1 MKKYFRPGQ
10 IAAILIA
17 NMIGTGVFTSLG
29 FQVLDIHSGLAIL
42 LLWLIGGVVSMLGAV
57 CYSRLTVL
65 MPRSGGEYVFLSKIY
80 HPSLGFLSGWVS
92 LIIGFAA
99 PIAAAS
105 FAFGCYFNN
114 FNPWISLHFG
124 FSISPATAGAS
135 VILLLTLLN
144 ILKKIAGAKF
154 QFVFT
159 TIKILSILA
168 IIVIGLSA
176 PETGDTT
183 FAFDQT
189 FSSEI
194 FTPAFA
200 ISLFFISYS
209 YSGWNSLCY
218 ITEEIENAPKKI
230 FKNLLLGTSFVT
242 IIYVALNYT
251 FLRVIPLQELSGC
264 PDIVMKFAEHALSP
278 SVAHLASG
286 LICVLLLSTINSMI
300 IIGPRVSKSIGED
313 FSKLNFLSKENK
325 DESPYFGL
333 IIQLLLALV
342 YLYTASFKQ
351 LIIYTGFVLNIFT
364 FLSVLGLFFIKENTE
379 RFKLKKLIAPLLFL
393 SYSLWLLFYGV
404 YKKPLE
410 SGIGI
415 GVCLVGLIIYF
426 LIRQSSTKIKA

>member
-105 FAFGCYFNN
+105 FAFGSYFNN
-114 FNPWISLHFG
+114 FNPWISQHFG

-154 QFVFT
+154 QFLFT

-168 IIVIGLSA
+168 IIFIGLSA

-183 FAFDQT
+183 FAFDQA

-251 FLRVIPLQELSGC
+251 FLRVIPTQELSGC

-333 IIQLLLALV
+333 IIQLLLALI
-342 YLYTASFKQ
+342 YLFTASFEQ

-404 YKKPLE
+404 YRKPLE

-415 GVCLVGLIIYF
+415 GVCLLGLAVYF
-426 LIRQSSTKIKA
+426 FIRQSGTKIKA

>member
-29 FQVLDIHSGLAIL
+29 FQVLDIHSGYAIL
-42 LLWLIGGVVSMLGAV
+42 LLWLIGGVVSMLGAI
-57 CYSRLTVL
+57 CYSRLTIL

-105 FAFGCYFNN
+105 FAFGSYFDN
-114 FNPWISLHFG
+114 FNPWILENFG
-124 FSISPATAGAS
+124 FSISPTTAGAG
-135 VILLLTLLN
+135 VILFLTGLN

-159 TIKILSILA
+159 TIKILSILS
-168 IIVIGLSA
+168 IIAIGLSV
-176 PETGDTT
+176 PETGNTT

-194 FTPAFA
+194 FSPAFA

-209 YSGWNSLCY
+209 YSGWNALCY
-218 ITEEIENAPKKI
+218 ITEEIENPQKKI

-242 IIYVALNYT
+242 VIYIALNYT
-251 FLRVIPLQELSGC
+251 FLRVIPTADLSGC
-264 PDIVMKFAEHALSP
+264 PDIVMKFAEHAISP

-313 FSKLNFLSKENK
+313 FSKLNFLAKENK

-333 IIQLLLALV
+333 IIQLVLALV
-342 YLYTASFKQ
+342 YLLSASFEQ

-364 FLSVLGLFFIKENTE
+364 FLSVLGLFFIKENTD

-404 YKKPLE
+404 YRKPLE

-415 GVCLVGLIIYF
+415 GVCLLGLVVY
-426 LIRQSSTKIKA
+426 LMIRKSSVKLNA

>member
-1 MKKYFRPGQ
+1 MKKYFKPGQ

-29 FQVLDIHSGLAIL
+29 FQVLDIHSGYAIL
-42 LLWLIGGVVSMLGAV
+42 LLWLIGGIVSMLGAV

-105 FAFGCYFNN
+105 FAFGSYFNN
-114 FNPWISLHFG
+114 FNPWLSQNLGITV
-124 FSISPATAGAS
+124 SPTVAGAS
-135 VILLLTLLN
+135 VILLLTGLN
-144 ILKKIAGAKF
+144 IFKKIAGAKF

-159 TIKILSILA
+159 SIKILSILA
-168 IIVIGLSA
+168 IIAIGFLV
-176 PETGDTT
+176 PETGNTV
-183 FAFDQT
+183 FSIDQT

-194 FTPAFA
+194 FSPAFA

-218 ITEEIENAPKKI
+218 ISEEIENPQKKI

-251 FLRVIPLQELSGC
+251 FLRVIPTQELSGC

-278 SVAHLASG
+278 SVAHMASG

-333 IIQLLLALV
+333 IIQLILALI
-342 YLYTASFKQ
+342 YLFTASFEQ

-379 RFKLKKLIAPLLFL
+379 RFKLKKIIAPLLFL
-393 SYSLWLLFYGV
+393 SYSIWLLFYGL
-404 YKKPLE
+404 YRKPLE

-415 GVCLVGLIIYF
+415 AVCLIGLVIYF
-426 LIRQSSTKIKA
+426 SIRQSSVKIKA

>member
-1 MKKYFRPGQ
+1 MTKYFRPGQ

-29 FQVLDIHSGLAIL
+29 FQVLDIHSGYSIL

-57 CYSRLTVL
+57 CYSRLTIL

-105 FAFGCYFNN
+105 FAFGSYFNN
-114 FNPWISLHFG
+114 FNPWISQHFG
-124 FSISPATAGAS
+124 FSVTPTAAGAS
-135 VILLLTLLN
+135 VIILLTLLN

-159 TIKILSILA
+159 TIKIISILA
-168 IIVIGLSA
+168 IIAVGLTV
-176 PETGDTT
+176 PETGNTT

-189 FSSEI
+189 FTSEI
-194 FTPAFA
+194 FSSAFA
-200 ISLFFISYS
+200 ISLFFVSYS

-218 ITEEIENAPKKI
+218 ISEEIENPQKKI

-242 IIYVALNYT
+242 IIYIALNYT
-251 FLRVIPLQELSGC
+251 FLRVIPTQELSGC

-278 SVAHLASG
+278 SVAHMASG

-333 IIQLLLALV
+333 IIQLVLALI
-342 YLYTASFKQ
+342 YLFTASFEQ

-379 RFKLKKLIAPLLFL
+379 RFKLKKIIAPMLFL
-393 SYSLWLLFYGV
+393 SYSLWLLFYGL
-404 YKKPLE
+404 YRKPME

-415 GVCLVGLIIYF
+415 AVCLIGLAIYF
-426 LIRQSSTKIKA
+426 LIRRSSVKIKA

>member
-1 MKKYFRPGQ
+1 MKKYFKPGQ

-29 FQVLDIHSGLAIL
+29 FQVLDIHSGYAIL

-65 MPRSGGEYVFLSKIY
+65 MPRSGGEYIFLSKIY

-105 FAFGCYFNN
+105 YAFGCYFEN
-114 FNPWISLHFG
+114 FNPWISSNFG
-124 FSISPATAGAS
+124 LSISPIYAGAI
-135 VILLLTLLN
+135 VIVMLTGLN
-144 ILKKIAGAKF
+144 TLRKTAGAKF

-159 TIKILSILA
+159 AIKILSILA
-168 IIVIGLSA
+168 IIIVGLSV
-176 PETGDTT
+176 PETGNTT
-183 FAFDQT
+183 FSADKT

-194 FTPAFA
+194 FSPAFA

-209 YSGWNSLCY
+209 YSGWNALCY
-218 ITEEIENAPKKI
+218 ITEEIENPQKKI

-242 IIYVALNYT
+242 VIYIALNYA
-251 FLRVIPLQELSGC
+251 FLRVIPTQELMGC
-264 PDIVMKFAEHALSP
+264 PDIVMKFAQFALNP
-278 SVAHLASG
+278 SIAQMASG

-300 IIGPRVSKSIGED
+300 IIGPRVSKSMGLD
-313 FSKLNFLSKENK
+313 YSKLKFLAKESK

-333 IIQLLLALV
+333 FIQLALALI
-342 YLYTASFKQ
+342 YLFTASFEQ

-364 FLSVLGLFFIKENTE
+364 FLSVLGLLLIKENKE
-379 RFKLKKLIAPLLFL
+379 RFKLKQIIAPLLFL
-393 SYSLWLLFYGV
+393 SYSVWLMFYGL
-404 YKKPLE
+404 YRKPFE
-410 SGIGI
+410 SGV
-415 GVCLVGLIIYF
+415 GVCVCLIGLLIYLVVRPSKNKII
-426 LIRQSSTKIKA
+426 A

>member
-29 FQVLDIHSGLAIL
+29 FQVLDIHSGYAIL

-105 FAFGCYFNN
+105 FAFGSYFNN
-114 FNPWISLHFG
+114 FNPWISQHFG

-135 VILLLTLLN
+135 VIILLTLLN

-168 IIVIGLSA
+168 IIFIGLSA

-183 FAFDQT
+183 FAFDHT

-251 FLRVIPLQELSGC
+251 FLRVIPTQELSGC
-264 PDIVMKFAEHALSP
+264 PDIVMKFAEHALKP

-333 IIQLLLALV
+333 IIQLALALI
-342 YLYTASFKQ
+342 YLFTASFEQ

-404 YKKPLE
+404 YRKPLE

-415 GVCLVGLIIYF
+415 GVCLLGLVIYF

>member
-1 MKKYFRPGQ
+1 
-10 IAAILIA
+10 
-17 NMIGTGVFTSLG
+17 
-29 FQVLDIHSGLAIL
+29 
-42 LLWLIGGVVSMLGAV
+42 
-57 CYSRLTVL
+57 

-105 FAFGCYFNN
+105 FAFGSYFNN
-114 FNPWISLHFG
+114 FNPWLSQNLGITV
-124 FSISPATAGAS
+124 SPTVAGAS
-135 VILLLTLLN
+135 VILLLTGLN
-144 ILKKIAGAKF
+144 IFKKIAGAKF

-168 IIVIGLSA
+168 IIAIGLMV
-176 PETGDTT
+176 PESGNTV
-183 FAFDQT
+183 FSIDQT

-194 FTPAFA
+194 FSPAFA

-218 ITEEIENAPKKI
+218 ISEEIENPQKKI

-251 FLRVIPLQELSGC
+251 FLRVIPTQELSGC
-264 PDIVMKFAEHALSP
+264 PDIVMKFTEHALSP
-278 SVAHLASG
+278 SVAHMASG

-333 IIQLLLALV
+333 IIQLALALI
-342 YLYTASFKQ
+342 YLFTASFEQ

-364 FLSVLGLFFIKENTE
+364 FLSVLGLFFIKENTD
-379 RFKLKKLIAPLLFL
+379 RFKLRKIIAPLLFL
-393 SYSLWLLFYGV
+393 SYSLWLLFYGL
-404 YKKPLE
+404 YRKPLE

-415 GVCLVGLIIYF
+415 AVCLIGLVIYF
-426 LIRQSSTKIKA
+426 SIRQSSVKIKA

>member
-29 FQVLDIHSGLAIL
+29 FQVLDIHSGYAIL
-42 LLWLIGGVVSMLGAV
+42 LLWLIGGVVSMLGAI
-57 CYSRLTVL
+57 CYSRLTIL

-105 FAFGCYFNN
+105 FAFGCYFDN
-114 FNPWISLHFG
+114 FNPWIFQTFG
-124 FSISPATAGAS
+124 FTISPTTAGAG
-135 VILLLTLLN
+135 VILFLTALN

-159 TIKILSILA
+159 TIKILSILS
-168 IIVIGLSA
+168 IIAIGLSV
-176 PETGDTT
+176 PETGNTT
-183 FAFDQT
+183 FALDQT

-194 FTPAFA
+194 FSPAFA

-209 YSGWNSLCY
+209 YSGWNALCY
-218 ITEEIENAPKKI
+218 ITEEIENPQKKI

-242 IIYVALNYT
+242 VIYVALNYA
-251 FLRVIPLQELSGC
+251 FLRVIPTEDLSGC
-264 PDIVMKFAEHALSP
+264 PDIVMKFAEHAISP

-286 LICVLLLSTINSMI
+286 LICVLLISTINSMI
-300 IIGPRVSKSIGED
+300 IIGPRVSKSMGED

-333 IIQLLLALV
+333 IIQLVLALG
-342 YLYTASFKQ
+342 YLLTASFEQ

-364 FLSVLGLFFIKENTE
+364 FLSVLGLFFIKENTD
-379 RFKLKKLIAPLLFL
+379 RFKIKKLIAPILFL

-404 YKKPLE
+404 YRKPLE

-415 GVCLVGLIIYF
+415 AVCLLGLIVYF
-426 LIRQSSTKIKA
+426 MIRQSSVKLKA

>member
-1 MKKYFRPGQ
+1 
-10 IAAILIA
+10 
-17 NMIGTGVFTSLG
+17 
-29 FQVLDIHSGLAIL
+29 
-42 LLWLIGGVVSMLGAV
+42 
-57 CYSRLTVL
+57 

-105 FAFGCYFNN
+105 FAFGSYFNN
-114 FNPWISLHFG
+114 FNPWISQHFG
-124 FSISPATAGAS
+124 FSISPTTAGAS

-144 ILKKIAGAKF
+144 VLKKIAGAKF

-168 IIVIGLSA
+168 IIFIGLSA
-176 PETGDTT
+176 PETGNTT
-183 FAFDQT
+183 FAFDHAFT
-189 FSSEI
+189 SEI

-251 FLRVIPLQELSGC
+251 FLRVIPTQELSGC

-286 LICVLLLSTINSMI
+286 LICVLLLSTVNQS
-300 IIGPRVSKSIGED
+300 VK
-313 FSKLNFLSKENK
+313 
-325 DESPYFGL
+325 
-333 IIQLLLALV
+333 
-342 YLYTASFKQ
+342 
-351 LIIYTGFVLNIFT
+351 T
-364 FLSVLGLFFIKENTE
+364 FRN
-379 RFKLKKLIAPLLFL
+379 
-393 SYSLWLLFYGV
+393 
-404 YKKPLE
+404 
-410 SGIGI
+410 
-415 GVCLVGLIIYF
+415 
-426 LIRQSSTKIKA
+426 

>member
-29 FQVLDIHSGLAIL
+29 FQVLDIHSGYAIL
-42 LLWLIGGVVSMLGAV
+42 LLWLIGGVVSMLGAI

-80 HPSLGFLSGWVS
+80 HPSIGFLSGWVS

-105 FAFGCYFNN
+105 FAFGSYFNN
-114 FNPWISLHFG
+114 FNPWISQHFG
-124 FSISPATAGAS
+124 LSISPATAGAS

-144 ILKKIAGAKF
+144 VLKKVAGAKF

-159 TIKILSILA
+159 TIKIISILA
-168 IIVIGLSA
+168 IIGIGLSA

-183 FAFDQT
+183 FAFDHAFT
-189 FSSEI
+189 SEI

-251 FLRVIPLQELSGC
+251 FLRIIPTQELSGC

-313 FSKLNFLSKENK
+313 FSKLNFLSRENK

-333 IIQLLLALV
+333 IIQLVLALI
-342 YLYTASFKQ
+342 YLFTASFEQ

-364 FLSVLGLFFIKENTE
+364 FLSVLGLFFIKENTD

-404 YKKPLE
+404 YRKPLE

-415 GVCLVGLIIYF
+415 GVCLTGLGIYF

>member
-29 FQVLDIHSGLAIL
+29 FQVLDIHSGYAIL
-42 LLWLIGGVVSMLGAV
+42 LLWLIGGVVSMLGAI

-80 HPSLGFLSGWVS
+80 HPSIGFLSGWVS

-105 FAFGCYFNN
+105 FAFGSYFNN
-114 FNPWISLHFG
+114 FNPWISQHFG
-124 FSISPATAGAS
+124 LSISPATAGAS

-144 ILKKIAGAKF
+144 VLKKVAGAKF

-159 TIKILSILA
+159 TIKIISILA
-168 IIVIGLSA
+168 IIGIGLSA

-183 FAFDQT
+183 FAFDHAFT
-189 FSSEI
+189 SEI

-251 FLRVIPLQELSGC
+251 FLRVIPTQELSGC

-313 FSKLNFLSKENK
+313 FSKLNFLSRENK

-333 IIQLLLALV
+333 IIQLVLALI
-342 YLYTASFKQ
+342 YLFTASFEQ

-364 FLSVLGLFFIKENTE
+364 FLSVLGLFFIKENTD

-404 YKKPLE
+404 YRKPLE

-415 GVCLVGLIIYF
+415 GVCLTGLGIYF

>member
-29 FQVLDIHSGLAIL
+29 FQVLDIHSGYAIL

-57 CYSRLTVL
+57 CYSRLTIL

-105 FAFGCYFNN
+105 FAFGSYFNN
-114 FNPWISLHFG
+114 FNPWISQHFG
-124 FSISPATAGAS
+124 FSISPTTAGAS

-144 ILKKIAGAKF
+144 VLKKIAGAKF

-168 IIVIGLSA
+168 IIFIGLSA
-176 PETGDTT
+176 PETGNTT
-183 FAFDQT
+183 FAFDHAFT
-189 FSSEI
+189 SEI

-251 FLRVIPLQELSGC
+251 FLRVIPTQELSGC

-333 IIQLLLALV
+333 IIQLLLALI
-342 YLYTASFKQ
+342 YLFTASFEQ

-404 YKKPLE
+404 YRKPLE

-415 GVCLVGLIIYF
+415 GVCLLGLAVYF
-426 LIRQSSTKIKA
+426 LIRQSGTKIKA

>member
-1 MKKYFRPGQ
+1 
-10 IAAILIA
+10 
-17 NMIGTGVFTSLG
+17 MIGTGVFTSLG
-29 FQVLDIHSGLAIL
+29 FQVLDIHSGYAIL

-57 CYSRLTVL
+57 CYSRLTIL

-105 FAFGCYFNN
+105 FAFGSYFNN
-114 FNPWISLHFG
+114 FNPWISQHFG
-124 FSISPATAGAS
+124 FSISPTTAGAS

-144 ILKKIAGAKF
+144 VLKKIAGAKF

-168 IIVIGLSA
+168 IIFIGLSA
-176 PETGDTT
+176 PETGNTT
-183 FAFDQT
+183 FAFDHAFT
-189 FSSEI
+189 SEI

-251 FLRVIPLQELSGC
+251 FLRVIPTQELSGC

-333 IIQLLLALV
+333 IIQLLLALI
-342 YLYTASFKQ
+342 YLFTASFEQ

-404 YKKPLE
+404 YRKPLE

-415 GVCLVGLIIYF
+415 GVCLLGLAVYF
-426 LIRQSSTKIKA
+426 LIRQSGTKIKA

>member
-80 HPSLGFLSGWVS
+80 HPSFGFLSGWVS

-105 FAFGCYFNN
+105 FAFGKYFEN
-114 FNPWISLHFG
+114 FNPWISEHFG
-124 FSISPATAGAS
+124 FSILPTTAGAT

-144 ILKKIAGAKF
+144 ISKKIAGAKF

-159 TIKILSILA
+159 TIKIISIIA
-168 IIVIGLSA
+168 IIAIGLSS
-176 PETGDTT
+176 PESGNST
-183 FAFDQT
+183 FAIDQT

-194 FTPAFA
+194 FSPAFA

-242 IIYVALNYT
+242 VIYVALNYT
-251 FLRVIPLQELSGC
+251 FLRVIPTQELSGC
-264 PDIVMKFAEHALSP
+264 EDIVMKFAEYALSP

-313 FSKLNFLSKENK
+313 FSKLKFLSKASK

-333 IIQLLLALV
+333 IIQLVLALI
-342 YLYTASFKQ
+342 YLFTASFEQ

-364 FLSVLGLFFIKENTE
+364 FLSVLGLLFIKENTD
-379 RFKLKKLIAPLLFL
+379 RFKPKKLIAPLLFL
-393 SYSLWLLFYGV
+393 SYSLWLLFYGL
-404 YKKPLE
+404 YRKPLE
-410 SGIGI
+410 SGIGL
-415 GVCLVGLIIYF
+415 GVCLVGLLIYF

>member
-29 FQVLDIHSGLAIL
+29 FQVLDIHSGYAIL
-42 LLWLIGGVVSMLGAV
+42 LLWLIGGVVSMLGAI

-105 FAFGCYFNN
+105 FAFGSYFNN
-114 FNPWISLHFG
+114 FNPWISRQFG
-124 FSISPATAGAS
+124 FSIAPATAGAS

-154 QFVFT
+154 QFIFT

-168 IIVIGLSA
+168 IIAIGLSV
-176 PETGDTT
+176 PETGNTN
-183 FAFDQT
+183 FAFDHAFT
-189 FSSEI
+189 SEI

-218 ITEEIENAPKKI
+218 ITEEIENAQKKI

-251 FLRVIPLQELSGC
+251 FLRVIPMEELSGC

-325 DESPYFGL
+325 GESPYFGL
-333 IIQLLLALV
+333 IIQLALALI
-342 YLYTASFKQ
+342 YLFSASFEQ

-364 FLSVLGLFFIKENTE
+364 FLSVLGLLFIKENTN
-379 RFKLKKLIAPLLFL
+379 RFKPKKLIAPLLFL

-404 YKKPLE
+404 YRKPLE

-415 GVCLVGLIIYF
+415 SVCLVGLAIYF
-426 LIRQSSTKIKA
+426 LIRESTTKIKA

>member
-29 FQVLDIHSGLAIL
+29 FQVLDIHSGYAIL

-105 FAFGCYFNN
+105 FAFGSYFNN
-114 FNPWISLHFG
+114 FNPWISQHFG

-144 ILKKIAGAKF
+144 VLKKIAGAKF

-168 IIVIGLSA
+168 IIIIGLSA

-183 FAFDQT
+183 FAFDHA

-251 FLRVIPLQELSGC
+251 FLRVIPTQELSGC
-264 PDIVMKFAEHALSP
+264 PDIVMKFAEHALNP

-333 IIQLLLALV
+333 IIQLALALI
-342 YLYTASFKQ
+342 YLFTASFEQ

-404 YKKPLE
+404 FRKPLE

-415 GVCLVGLIIYF
+415 GVCLLGLVIYF

>member
-29 FQVLDIHSGLAIL
+29 FQVLDIHSGYAIL
-42 LLWLIGGVVSMLGAV
+42 LLWLIGGVVSMLGAI

-105 FAFGCYFNN
+105 FAFGSYFNN
-114 FNPWISLHFG
+114 FNPWISRQFG
-124 FSISPATAGAS
+124 FSIAPATAGAS

-168 IIVIGLSA
+168 IIAIGLSV
-176 PETGDTT
+176 PETGNTN
-183 FAFDQT
+183 FAFDHAFT
-189 FSSEI
+189 SEI

-218 ITEEIENAPKKI
+218 ITEEIENAQKKI

-242 IIYVALNYT
+242 IIYFALN
-251 FLRVIPLQELSGC
+251 
-264 PDIVMKFAEHALSP
+264 
-278 SVAHLASG
+278 
-286 LICVLLLSTINSMI
+286 
-300 IIGPRVSKSIGED
+300 
-313 FSKLNFLSKENK
+313 
-325 DESPYFGL
+325 
-333 IIQLLLALV
+333 
-342 YLYTASFKQ
+342 
-351 LIIYTGFVLNIFT
+351 
-364 FLSVLGLFFIKENTE
+364 
-379 RFKLKKLIAPLLFL
+379 
-393 SYSLWLLFYGV
+393 
-404 YKKPLE
+404 
-410 SGIGI
+410 
-415 GVCLVGLIIYF
+415 
-426 LIRQSSTKIKA
+426 